1 MQVQRQAGG
10 DAGPRLALQRL
21 HQQLDAAPA
30 DLGIRLHDGAQRWC
44 EVVAEGDAVGEDQDL
59 VIIESMKM
67 QIPVGSPEE
76 GTVKKVFVAP
86 EQFLNEGDPI
96 VELG

>member
-1 MQVQRQAGG
+1 MAVIRAEMAGKVLEICVSQG
-10 DAGPRLALQRL
+10 DS
-21 HQQLDAAPA
+21 
-30 DLGIRLHDGAQRWC
+30 
-44 EVVAEGDAVGEDQDL
+44 VSEDQDL
-59 VIIESMKM
+59 IIIESMKM

-76 GTVKKVFVAP
+76 GTIVKIFVAA

>member
-1 MQVQRQAGG
+1 MALIRAEMAGKV
-10 DAGPRLALQRL
+10 L
-21 HQQLDAAPA
+21 
-30 DLGIRLHDGAQRWC
+30 
-44 EVVAEGDAVGEDQDL
+44 EVCVSEGDGVSEDQDL

-76 GTVKKVFVAP
+76 GTVVKVFVVA
-86 EQFLNEGDPI
+86 EQFLNEGDSI

>member
-1 MQVQRQAGG
+1 MAVVRAEMAGKV
-10 DAGPRLALQRL
+10 LEL
-21 HQQLDAAPA
+21 
-30 DLGIRLHDGAQRWC
+30 C
-44 EVVAEGDAVGEDQDL
+44 VAEGDSVSEDQDL

-76 GTVKKVFVAP
+76 GLIKKIFVAVD
-86 EQFLNEGDPI
+86 QFLNEGDPI

>member
-1 MQVQRQAGG
+1 MAVIRAEMAGKV
-10 DAGPRLALQRL
+10 LE
-21 HQQLDAAPA
+21 
-30 DLGIRLHDGAQRWC
+30 IC
-44 EVVAEGDAVGEDQDL
+44 VAEGDAVSEDQDL
-59 VIIESMKM
+59 VIVESMKM

-76 GTVKKVFVAP
+76 GTVVKVFVVA

>member
-1 MQVQRQAGG
+1 MAVVRAEMAGKV
-10 DAGPRLALQRL
+10 L
-21 HQQLDAAPA
+21 
-30 DLGIRLHDGAQRWC
+30 
-44 EVVAEGDAVGEDQDL
+44 EVCVAEGDTVNEDQDL

-67 QIPVGSPEE
+67 QIPVGSPQE

-86 EQFLNEGDPI
+86 DQFLNEGDPI

>member
-1 MQVQRQAGG
+1 MAVVRAEMAGKV
-10 DAGPRLALQRL
+10 L
-21 HQQLDAAPA
+21 
-30 DLGIRLHDGAQRWC
+30 
-44 EVVAEGDAVGEDQDL
+44 EVCVVEGDAVGEDQDL

-76 GTVKKVFVAP
+76 GTVKKVFVVP

>member
-1 MQVQRQAGG
+1 MAVVRAEMAGKV
-10 DAGPRLALQRL
+10 L
-21 HQQLDAAPA
+21 
-30 DLGIRLHDGAQRWC
+30 
-44 EVVAEGDAVGEDQDL
+44 EVCVAEGDPVSEDQDL

-86 EQFLNEGDPI
+86 DQFLNEGDPI
-96 VELG
+96 LELN

>member
-1 MQVQRQAGG
+1 MAMIRAEMAGKV
-10 DAGPRLALQRL
+10 LE
-21 HQQLDAAPA
+21 
-30 DLGIRLHDGAQRWC
+30 IC
-44 EVVAEGDAVGEDQDL
+44 VSEGDSVSEDQDL
-59 VIIESMKM
+59 IMIESMKM

-76 GTVKKVFVAP
+76 GTVIKVFVVA

>member
-1 MQVQRQAGG
+1 MAVIRAEMAGKV
-10 DAGPRLALQRL
+10 LEVCVTE
-21 HQQLDAAPA
+21 
-30 DLGIRLHDGAQRWC
+30 GAS
-44 EVVAEGDAVGEDQDL
+44 VSEDQDL

-76 GTVKKVFVAP
+76 GTVVKIFVIA

>member
-1 MQVQRQAGG
+1 MVVVRAEMAGKV
-10 DAGPRLALQRL
+10 L
-21 HQQLDAAPA
+21 
-30 DLGIRLHDGAQRWC
+30 
-44 EVVAEGDAVGEDQDL
+44 EVCVSVGDAVGEDQDL

-76 GTVKKVFVAP
+76 GTVAKVFVAP

-96 VELG
+96 IELS

>member
-1 MQVQRQAGG
+1 MAVVRAEMAGKV
-10 DAGPRLALQRL
+10 L
-21 HQQLDAAPA
+21 
-30 DLGIRLHDGAQRWC
+30 
-44 EVVAEGDAVGEDQDL
+44 EVCVAEGDTVNEDQDL

-86 EQFLNEGDPI
+86 DQFLNEGDPI
-96 VELG
+96 VELD